1 MQKQFKS
8 VALAFLLIGYRCIR
22 QASTELCLSKAIEF
36 IKCAVPLLKNVV
48 EGKFYARSDFATQFF
63 SPQQIFILYMR
74 RTFLFIF
81 YFGIKG
87 NINFISR
94 KKDLL
99 EDDPRCTPRISK
111 KQTYN

>member
-48 EGKFYARSDFATQFF
+48 EGKFYARPDFATQFF
-63 SPQQIFILYMR
+63 SLNRY
-74 RTFLFIF
+74 LFCICVELF
-81 YFGIKG
+81 CLF
-87 NINFISR
+87 FT
-94 KKDLL
+94 LV
-99 EDDPRCTPRISK
+99 
-111 KQTYN
+111 

>member
-48 EGKFYARSDFATQFF
+48 EGKFYARSDFATQLF

-74 RTFLFIF
+74 RTFLFFFLLWYKRKHKF
-81 YFGIKG
+81 Y
-87 NINFISR
+87 
-94 KKDLL
+94 
-99 EDDPRCTPRISK
+99 
-111 KQTYN
+111 